1 MVNFNLKEAG
11 LIVGIAI
18 LFAFFVFFS
27 IEAFY
32 PQPKYEDYCKDNY
45 RYQPKLVTEPYEQ
58 QIQRCGDIYSSPE
71 VQNCYQQKGNPTFK
85 YDNST
90 KCDIFDT
97 CDLCSIL
104 FEGNSDNYQRN
115 IFIISAIVGI
125 AAILFGL
132 YFSVSFMSGGF
143 LFGGILTLAA
153 GTIRYFASGHVD
165 RYLRMAV
172 LFVELVILI
181 WIGYRKVVKKEKNH
195 K

>member
-1 MVNFNLKEAG
+1 MVNFNLKETG

-18 LFAFFVFFS
+18 VFAFLIFFT

-32 PQPKYEDYCKDNY
+32 PQPKYEDYCNETYYPQSKPIN
-45 RYQPKLVTEPYEQ
+45 EPYDQ
-58 QIQRCGDIYSSPE
+58 QVLRCGDVYARQE
-71 VQNCYQQKGNPTFK
+71 VQECNKQRGNPTFR
-85 YDNST
+85 YDNIT
-90 KCDIFDT
+90 RCDVFDT
-97 CDLCSIL
+97 CDFCNLEYQKI
-104 FEGNSDNYQRN
+104 NDVYQRN
-115 IFIISAIVGI
+115 VFIITAIVGI

-143 LFGGILTLAA
+143 LFGGILVLAA

-181 WIGYRKVVKKEKNH
+181 WIGYRKVVKKEKP
-195 K
+195 